1 MDLQQQGHHQK
12 NAVLFFI
19 LQIIIANK
27 RYQNIQMQRIFDIYY
42 LLTFNNTITNAT
54 IPIII
59 SSPPY
64 TRMQRQPRP
73 KTDGFWT
80 DVFPF
85 LSDGNGH
92 NSFQKHFRINFTTF
106 RAIVNRLETHPAF
119 ISDSSNATPVW
130 KQIAIV
136 IWRLAN
142 GAGIR
147 VLEQTL
153 GVSQGSVGNFTDRF
167 LVALLDLERRRITW
181 PQGSRLVNVIQGF
194 EHGETGRKL
203 PNVIGAMD
211 GSHIP
216 IHAPSKNGARYVN
229 RKNFHSINLL
239 GIVDHQERFTYIHV
253 GEAGSVHDA
262 RVFHRSSL
270 YNEVS
275 LHPEQWVPGGTY
287 IIADAAYP
295 LRTYLIKAFPD
306 YYMLN
311 HREKHFNKVLSSMRM
326 VVERAFGHLKER
338 WRILL
343 KELYCTDIERINK
356 IIFACCILHNFC
368 IDMNDLLSLEDD
380 INREIEEIEED
391 IDIYSEFEAE
401 NDGREETAGTQKR
414 EYLADLLMQ

>member
-1 MDLQQQGHHQK
+1 MDLQQQGRHQK

-80 DVFPF
+80 D
-85 LSDGNGH
+85 
-92 NSFQKHFRINFTTF
+92 
-106 RAIVNRLETHPAF
+106 
-119 ISDSSNATPVW
+119 
-130 KQIAIV
+130 IAIV

-142 GAGIR
+142 GAGIQ

-167 LVALLDLERRRITW
+167 LEALLDLERRRITW

-270 YNEVS
+270 YNEFS

-306 YYMLN
+306 YYMLD

-401 NDGREETAGTQKR
+401 NDGREEIAGTQKR